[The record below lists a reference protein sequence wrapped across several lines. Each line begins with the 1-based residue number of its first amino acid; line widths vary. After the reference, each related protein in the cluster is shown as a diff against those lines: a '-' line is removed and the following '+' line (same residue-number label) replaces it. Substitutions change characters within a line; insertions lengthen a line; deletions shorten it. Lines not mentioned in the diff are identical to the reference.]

1 MDPITA
7 ILLGGSVFAGGYGG
21 AMILNKVI
29 DYVVPTKYQPQ
40 FKAQKER
47 DERLEEFQKQFP
59 YNN

>member
-1 MDPITA
+1 MPLTE
-7 ILLGGSVFAGGYGG
+7 ILLGTFGG

-47 DERLEEFQKQFP
+47 DDRLQEFQKRQQKENQMF
-59 YNN
+59 